1 MKKVLVAM
9 SGGVDSSV
17 TAYLLQQKG
26 YECIGVT
33 MKLYNNSTIGVPSG
47 SGHTCCTL
55 DDVEDAQSVAFRLG
69 IPHYVFNFSDDFEQK
84 VIQKFVSVYQRG
96 FTPNPCIDCNRYLK
110 FGHLYRRAKELDC
123 DYIATGHYV
132 QVAEN
137 SGKFLLKKAADK
149 SKDQS
154 YVLYSLTQD
163 QLAHTLFPLGGLSKP
178 EVREIAE
185 KQGFLNAHKHDSQDI
200 CFIPDGDYLSFLEH
214 YTGVKSLPGD
224 FVDLQGKVLGKHR
237 GAAGYTIGQ
246 RRGLG
251 LAMPEPVY
259 VCGKN
264 MVNNTVTV
272 GPETALYSCSLVAE
286 DWNWIVPP
294 PDGVFQAKAKIRYS
308 QTEHN
313 ALVQVE
319 DGKVYVTFDE
329 PQRAISPG
337 QAVVLYD
344 GDIVLGGGTIT
355 EARET

>member
-17 TAYLLQQKG
+17 TAYLLQQQG
-26 YECIGVT
+26 YECIGAT
-33 MKLYNNSTIGVPSG
+33 MKLYHNSTIKAPSG
-47 SGHTCCTL
+47 SENTFGTS
-55 DDVEDAQSVAFRLG
+55 DDVEDAQCAAFRLG
-69 IPHYVFNFSDDFEQK
+69 IPHYVFHFSDDFEQN
-84 VIQKFVSVYQRG
+84 VIQKFVYGYQKG

-110 FGHLYRRAKELDC
+110 FGQLYRRAKELGC
-123 DYIATGHYV
+123 DFIATGHYV
-132 QVAEN
+132 QIAED

-154 YVLYSLTQD
+154 YVLYSLTQEK
-163 QLAHTLFPLGGLSKP
+163 LAHTLFPLGGLTKA

-185 KQGFLNAHKHDSQDI
+185 KQGFLNARKHDSQDI

-214 YTGVKSLPGD
+214 YTGTKSLPGD
-224 FVDLQGKVLGKHR
+224 LIDLQGNVLGKHR
-237 GAAGYTIGQ
+237 GAAAYTIGQ

-264 MVNNTVTV
+264 MAENTVTV
-272 GPETALYSCSLVAE
+272 GPETALYSRGLTAE
-286 DWNWIVPP
+286 EWNWIVPP
-294 PDGVFQAKAKIRYS
+294 PEGTFQAWAKIRYS
-308 QTEHN
+308 QKEHS
-313 ALVQVE
+313 ASIQAE
-319 DGKVYVTFDE
+319 GDKVYVTFDE

-337 QAVVLYD
+337 QAVVLYE

-355 EARET
+355 KAE